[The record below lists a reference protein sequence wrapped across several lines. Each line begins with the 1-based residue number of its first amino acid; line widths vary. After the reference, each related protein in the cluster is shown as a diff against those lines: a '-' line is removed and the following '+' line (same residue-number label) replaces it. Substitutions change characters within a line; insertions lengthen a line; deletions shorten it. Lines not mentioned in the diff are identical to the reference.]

1 MTVHWRAHPGT
12 PHVGTE
18 SIVLGAAAAAATQV
32 PVEPDSPLADIQ
44 ARQPA
49 AARRRPGRVTW
60 RGRVGIAAALVLT
73 VAGWTAGAAPPAWA
87 HDVLLHTQPTAG
99 AALANVPVTVVLT
112 FGEPALALGTAVEIL
127 GPAGDVASG
136 PPVLVGSTVR
146 EAVRAGAPAGGYT
159 VRWRVTSADGHPVSG
174 AFTFTAR
181 GSGGS
186 ARPTPAE
193 PVTGGAH
200 TGAGPSVV
208 WWASAAAA
216 LALAALLAAVRR
228 ARRHGGSAP
237 RHGAEGR
244 PDE

>member
-18 SIVLGAAAAAATQV
+18 SIVLGAAAAAATRV
-32 PVEPDSPLADIQ
+32 PVKPDSPLAE
-44 ARQPA
+44 AG
-49 AARRRPGRVTW
+49 RRPNSTMTW
-60 RGRVGIAAALVLT
+60 RGRVAIAAALVLA

-87 HDVLLHTQPTAG
+87 HDVLLHTAPTAG
-99 AALANVPVTVVLT
+99 ATVATVPPTVVLT

-146 EAVRAGAPAGGYT
+146 EAVRAGAPAGAYT

-186 ARPTPAE
+186 ARPAPAE

-208 WWASAAAA
+208 WWASAAA
-216 LALAALLAAVRR
+216 LALAALLAAVHR

-244 PDE
+244 PDD